1 MRFQGYFGIFR
12 DIDGNSATLS
22 CVEQGGLLTLFENRK
37 KYPDFGKK
45 DPDHKVPLSKGP
57 SSKRS
62 ILNV

>member
-1 MRFQGYFGIFR
+1 MEYSGILME
-12 DIDGNSATLS
+12 I
-22 CVEQGGLLTLFENRK
+22 EQHFHALNREVSLALFENRK

>member
-1 MRFQGYFGIFR
+1 MEI
-12 DIDGNSATLS
+12 
-22 CVEQGGLLTLFENRK
+22 EQHFHALNREVSLALFENRK